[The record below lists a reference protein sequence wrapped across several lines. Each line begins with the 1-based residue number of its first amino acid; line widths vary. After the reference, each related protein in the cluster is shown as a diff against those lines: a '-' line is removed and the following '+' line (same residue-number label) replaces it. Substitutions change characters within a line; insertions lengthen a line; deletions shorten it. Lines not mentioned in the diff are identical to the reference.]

1 MIRENAVARLM
12 GRDDRCGC
20 IEVWQAGLQLRRNRS
35 TMAADT
41 EIYDQAR
48 ACPASWMTPGGLIAE
63 EQQMALSKF
72 QRTRLAR
79 VLNYEDARRYA
90 KRTLP
95 RAVFDYVDGGSEDEV
110 TMRRNAEGFHDLCFR
125 PRMGVWV
132 VEPQLSTTLFGQ
144 SISFPVLTAPCGGLK
159 LIHPQADIG
168 VAGASASAGTIHIS
182 SSASSFSLEEIAES
196 SPDRHWFQLYRFMG
210 RAGMENL
217 VNRAKAAGYKAIVAT
232 VDTQVGSKRERNWRN
247 GFSYSMRVNV
257 ANALRLGP
265 QLARRPF
272 WLARYIR
279 DGMPF
284 QLANTAGMTL
294 DGVPMAL
301 AEMGY
306 KESNSPTWE
315 DVAWVR
321 QNFDGPVL
329 VKGVLTAEDGRR
341 ALDLGCDGVVVSNHG
356 GRQLDGAPA
365 AIDVLPEVV
374 AAVGDKMEILVDGGV
389 RRGSDV
395 LKALAL
401 GAKAVLIGR
410 PYVWGLA
417 LAGQDGV
424 SHMLETLR
432 SEMARS
438 LQLMGCSSIR
448 DLDYTWLTRAGSAM
462 SSAPATTWP
471 ESQPTS

>member
-1 MIRENAVARLM
+1 
-12 GRDDRCGC
+12 
-20 IEVWQAGLQLRRNRS
+20 
-35 TMAADT
+35 
-41 EIYDQAR
+41 
-48 ACPASWMTPGGLIAE
+48 
-63 EQQMALSKF
+63 MALSRF
-72 QRTRLAR
+72 QRLRLAK
-79 VLNYEDARRYA
+79 VLNYEDARRLA

-95 RAVFDYVDGGSEDEV
+95 RAVFDYVDGGTEDEV
-110 TMRRNAEGFHDLCFR
+110 TLRRNTEGFGDLRFR

-132 VEPQLSTTLFGQ
+132 PEPELSTTLFGQ
-144 SISFPVLTAPCGGLK
+144 SISFPVLTAPCGALR

-168 VAGASASAGTIHIS
+168 VARASASAGTIHIA
-182 SSASSFSLEEIAES
+182 SSASGFSLEEIAAS

-217 VNRAKAAGYKAIVAT
+217 VTRAKKAGYKAIVAT
-232 VDTQVGSKRERNWRN
+232 VDTQVGPKRERNWRN
-247 GFSYSMRVNV
+247 GFSYSMRVNA
-257 ANALRLGP
+257 ANAVKLGP
-265 QLARRPF
+265 QLAPRPF
-272 WLARYIR
+272 WLARYVR

-284 QLANTAGMTL
+284 QLANTAGMTR
-294 DGVPMAL
+294 DGVPMSL
-301 AEMGY
+301 PEMGH

-329 VKGVLTAEDGRR
+329 VKGVLTAEDARR

-374 AAVGDKMEILVDGGV
+374 AAVGGKVEILVDGGV

-417 LAGQDGV
+417 LAGEDGV
-424 SHMLETLR
+424 SHVLATLR
-432 SEMARS
+432 AEMIQS
-438 LQLMGCSSIR
+438 LQLMGCSSVH
-448 DLDYTWLTRAGSAM
+448 DLDHSWLTHVGSSL
-462 SSAPATTWP
+462 SSAPLT
-471 ESQPTS
+471 

>member
-1 MIRENAVARLM
+1 
-12 GRDDRCGC
+12 
-20 IEVWQAGLQLRRNRS
+20 
-35 TMAADT
+35 
-41 EIYDQAR
+41 
-48 ACPASWMTPGGLIAE
+48 MTLGGLIAE
-63 EQQMALSKF
+63 EQEMALSKF
-72 QRTRLAR
+72 QRTRLAK

-95 RAVFDYVDGGSEDEV
+95 RAVFDYVDGGAEDEV
-110 TMRRNAEGFHDLCFR
+110 TMRRNTAGFGDLRFR

-132 VEPQLSTTLFGQ
+132 AEPQLSTTLFGQ
-144 SISFPVLTAPCGGLK
+144 SISLPVLAAPCGALK
-159 LIHPQADIG
+159 LIHPEADIG
-168 VAGASASAGTIHIS
+168 VAVASASAGTIHIA
-182 SSASSFSLEEIAES
+182 SSASSFALEEIAAS

-217 VNRAKAAGYKAIVAT
+217 VNRAKTAGYKAIVAT

-247 GFSYSMRVNV
+247 GFSYSMRVNA
-257 ANALRLGP
+257 ANALKLSP

-272 WLARYIR
+272 WLARYVR

-284 QLANTAGMTL
+284 QLANTAGMTR
-294 DGVPMAL
+294 DGVPMTL
-301 AEMGY
+301 PEMGY
-306 KESNSPTWE
+306 RESNSPTWE

-321 QNFDGPVL
+321 RNFDGPVL

-356 GRQLDGAPA
+356 GRQLDAAPA

-401 GAKAVLIGR
+401 GARAVLIGR

-424 SHMLETLR
+424 SHVLETLR
-432 SEMARS
+432 AEMRQS
-438 LQLMGCSSIR
+438 MQLMGCHSVH
-448 DLDYTWLTRAGSAM
+448 DLDPTWLTHVGSSMPAA
-462 SSAPATTWP
+462 SAATWAESRPA
-471 ESQPTS
+471 S

>member
-1 MIRENAVARLM
+1 
-12 GRDDRCGC
+12 
-20 IEVWQAGLQLRRNRS
+20 
-35 TMAADT
+35 
-41 EIYDQAR
+41 
-48 ACPASWMTPGGLIAE
+48 
-63 EQQMALSKF
+63 MALTRF

-90 KRTLP
+90 KWTLP

-110 TMRRNAEGFHDLCFR
+110 TLRGNAAGFRALRFR

-132 VEPQLSTTLFGQ
+132 PEPQLSTTLFGQ
-144 SISFPVLTAPCGGLK
+144 SLSFPVLTAPCGGLR
-159 LIHPQADIG
+159 LIHPHADIG
-168 VAGASASAGTIHIS
+168 VARASAAAGTLHIA
-182 SSASSFSLEEIAES
+182 SSASSFPLEEIAER
-196 SPDRHWFQLYRFMG
+196 SPYGHWFQLYRFMG

-217 VNRAKAAGYKAIVAT
+217 VSRAKAAGYKAIVAT

-247 GFSYSMRVNV
+247 GFNYSMRVNA
-257 ANALRLGP
+257 ANALKLGP
-265 QLARRPF
+265 QLAPRPF
-272 WLARYIR
+272 WLARYVL

-284 QLANTAGMTL
+284 ELANTAGMTR

-301 AEMGY
+301 PEMGHQ
-306 KESNSPTWE
+306 ESNSPTWE

-356 GRQLDGAPA
+356 GRQLDAAPA
-365 AIDVLPEVV
+365 TIDVLPEVV
-374 AAVGDKMEILVDGGV
+374 AAVGDKMEILVDSGV

-401 GAKAVLIGR
+401 GAKAVLVGR

-417 LAGQDGV
+417 VGGQDGV
-424 SHMLETLR
+424 S
-432 SEMARS
+432 
-438 LQLMGCSSIR
+438 
-448 DLDYTWLTRAGSAM
+448 
-462 SSAPATTWP
+462 
-471 ESQPTS
+471 

>member
-1 MIRENAVARLM
+1 
-12 GRDDRCGC
+12 
-20 IEVWQAGLQLRRNRS
+20 
-35 TMAADT
+35 
-41 EIYDQAR
+41 
-48 ACPASWMTPGGLIAE
+48 MTLGGLIAE
-63 EQQMALSKF
+63 EQEMALSKF
-72 QRTRLAR
+72 QRTRLAK
-79 VLNYEDARRYA
+79 VLNYEDARRFA

-110 TMRRNAEGFHDLCFR
+110 TMRRNTEGFHDLRFR
-125 PRMGVWV
+125 PRMGVWAA
-132 VEPQLSTTLFGQ
+132 EPQLSTTLFGQ
-144 SISFPVLTAPCGGLK
+144 SLSFPVLTAPCGGLR

-168 VAGASASAGTIHIS
+168 VAGASASAGTIHIA

-217 VNRAKAAGYKAIVAT
+217 VNRANAAGYKAIVAT
-232 VDTQVGSKRERNWRN
+232 IDTQVGSKRERNWRN
-247 GFSYSMRVNV
+247 GFSYSMRVNA
-257 ANALRLGP
+257 ANALKLGP
-265 QLARRPF
+265 QLAPRPF
-272 WLARYIR
+272 WLARYVR

-284 QLANTAGMTL
+284 QLANTAGMTR
-294 DGVPMAL
+294 DGAPMSL
-301 AEMGY
+301 PEMGH

-329 VKGVLTAEDGRR
+329 VKGVLTAEDARR

-356 GRQLDGAPA
+356 GRQLDAAPA
-365 AIDVLPEVV
+365 TIDVLPEVV
-374 AAVGDKMEILVDGGV
+374 AAVGDQLEVLVDGGV

-417 LAGQDGV
+417 LAGEDGV
-424 SHMLETLR
+424 AHVLELLR
-432 SEMARS
+432 AEMTRS
-438 LQLMGCSSIR
+438 LQLMGCSSVH
-448 DLDYTWLTRAGSAM
+448 DLDHTWLTHVGSALP
-462 SSAPATTWP
+462 SARGI
-471 ESQPTS
+471 

>member
-1 MIRENAVARLM
+1 
-12 GRDDRCGC
+12 
-20 IEVWQAGLQLRRNRS
+20 
-35 TMAADT
+35 MA
-41 EIYDQAR
+41 I
-48 ACPASWMTPGGLIAE
+48 
-63 EQQMALSKF
+63 SKF
-72 QRTRLAR
+72 QRTRLAK
-79 VLNYEDARRYA
+79 VLNYEDARRLA

-110 TMRRNAEGFHDLCFR
+110 TMRRNTEGFGDLRFR

-132 VEPQLSTTLFGQ
+132 PEPELSTTLFGQ
-144 SISFPVLTAPCGGLK
+144 SISFPVLAAPCGGLR
-159 LIHPQADIG
+159 LIHPQADIA
-168 VAGASASAGTIHIS
+168 VARASATAGTIHIA

-217 VNRAKAAGYKAIVAT
+217 VSRAKAAGDKAIVAT
-232 VDTQVGSKRERNWRN
+232 IDTQVGSKRERNWRN
-247 GFSYSMRVNV
+247 GFSYSMRVNA
-257 ANALRLGP
+257 ANALKLGP
-265 QLARRPF
+265 QLAPRPF
-272 WLARYIR
+272 WLARYVL

-284 QLANTAGMTL
+284 QLANTVGMTR
-294 DGVPMAL
+294 DGAPMAL
-301 AEMGY
+301 PEMGY

-329 VKGVLTAEDGRR
+329 VKGVLTAEDARR
-341 ALDLGCDGVVVSNHG
+341 ANDLGCDGVVVSNHG
-356 GRQLDGAPA
+356 GRQLDAAPA
-365 AIDVLPEVV
+365 TIDVLPEVV

-424 SHMLETLR
+424 SHVLEVLR
-432 SEMARS
+432 AEMARS
-438 LQLMGCSSIR
+438 LQLMGCPSIH
-448 DLDYTWLTRAGSAM
+448 DLDHTWVTHVGSALP
-462 SSAPATTWP
+462 SASGTTWA
-471 ESQPTS
+471 ESQPVS